1 MAKIPADGY
10 ERFRAEPDLTPG
22 QVYQKRTQSDQA
34 GFPADRRYWESIVPT
49 LAYEGGPN
57 GRLTLRSIELVP
69 ISLGW
74 KDARHRRGRPR
85 LAGMRGGKRHPRP
98 LRRALAAVRHRA
110 LQRDAV
116 GSAGLRYSLMPPN
129 TFDRFRLTGRTAL
142 VTGARREIG
151 RAIALALA
159 GAGARLAIHHADTA
173 EEAADADTVVRE
185 IEQDGGTARAFGQDF
200 ALDDA
205 GHRLAAAVT
214 AWSPVDILVLNA
226 SIELPE
232 AYQGISRE
240 RFDKQ
245 ISVNLRSPLELLQAL
260 VPSMAARGWGRVVT
274 IGSVQQVRPHPQ
286 MMVYAGTKAAQ
297 LNWSWNLARQFGGH
311 GVTVNNLA
319 PGAILTARNRAQM
332 ATEGEALVQRIPA
345 GRLGKP
351 DDLAGAALLL
361 CSDAGA
367 YINGVNLYVD
377 GGRSIA

>member
-1 MAKIPADGY
+1 MP
-10 ERFRAEPDLTPG
+10 
-22 QVYQKRTQSDQA
+22 SN
-34 GFPADRRYWESIVPT
+34 T
-49 LAYEGGPN
+49 L
-57 GRLTLRSIELVP
+57 
-69 ISLGW
+69 
-74 KDARHRRGRPR
+74 
-85 LAGMRGGKRHPRP
+85 
-98 LRRALAAVRHRA
+98 
-110 LQRDAV
+110 
-116 GSAGLRYSLMPPN
+116 
-129 TFDRFRLTGRTAL
+129 DRFRLTNRTAL

-173 EEAADADTVVRE
+173 EEGTDASSVVRE
-185 IEQDGGTARAFGQDF
+185 IEQGGGTARAFCQDF
-200 ALDDA
+200 VLDDA
-205 GHRLAAAVT
+205 GHRLAATVS
-214 AWSPVDILVLNA
+214 AWSAVDILVLNA

-232 AYQGISRE
+232 AYHAIARE
-240 RFDKQ
+240 RFDRQ
-245 ISVNLRSPLELLQAL
+245 IAVNLRSPLELLQDL
-260 VPSMAARGWGRVVT
+260 VPPMGTRGWGRVVT

-297 LNWSWNLARQFGGH
+297 LNWAWNLARQFGGQ

-332 ATEGEALVQRIPA
+332 ATEGDALVQRIPA
-345 GRLGKP
+345 GRLGQP